1 MQKLI
6 RLMEQAGA
14 FALLAIAL
22 LMATTTVTR
31 YFFNWPLP
39 DVDAVSRMLL
49 AVVAFWGLA
58 SACLY
63 REHIKLDL
71 LTSVLSRA
79 VQAVV
84 FRFSDVI
91 LMAAMVLMAW
101 MTAHRILDLRAS
113 GEKTYD
119 LGIVLWPFYLM
130 AYLGLVATALVCI
143 TNVLGLTGKTTPR
156 SEADDAIRRAQ
167 TDEQSPSTN
176 KQESD
181 DNGL

>member
-14 FALLAIAL
+14 LALMAIVL
-22 LMATTTVTR
+22 LMATTTITR
-31 YFFNWPLP
+31 YLFNWPLP

-71 LTSVLSRA
+71 LTSVLPRRIRA
-79 VQAVV
+79 AVLWI
-84 FRFSDVI
+84 SDVI
-91 LMAAMVLMAW
+91 LMGALGLMAW
-101 MTAHRILDLRAS
+101 MTAHRILDLRDS

-130 AYLGLVATALVCI
+130 AYVGLVAAAAVCI
-143 TNVLGLTGKTTPR
+143 TNVLGLTGKSAPR
-156 SEADDAIRRAQ
+156 SEADDAIERARSED
-167 TDEQSPSTN
+167 TTN